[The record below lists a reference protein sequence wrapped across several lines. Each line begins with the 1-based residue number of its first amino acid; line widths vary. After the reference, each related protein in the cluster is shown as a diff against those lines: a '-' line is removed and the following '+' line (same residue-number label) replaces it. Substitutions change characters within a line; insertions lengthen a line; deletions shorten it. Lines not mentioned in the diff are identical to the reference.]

1 MPPCDAWQEGC
12 IYSFN
17 MSLNI
22 LQAGEGSARG
32 SCRKHPTGRC
42 GEVRKEAKRWGQSK
56 TARCK
61 VLFVAGSLQN
71 ALSTDKGIMNSHV
84 NLSPIK
90 LSAKGS
96 FGWNS
101 KAKAPWSHAK
111 GEAICRL
118 SWLMKGRKRGR
129 FSPFFECIWVNIHI
143 CVFGSVSCYFAQ
155 LYLESMFPMHL
166 KLDRALFNRCT
177 IRCWWLFFV
186 VAIYKDVYPMLAIF
200 GSNIYHKLFLPLKIV
215 YMVLLDKVL
224 HFT

>member
-1 MPPCDAWQEGC
+1 MPPCDTWQEGC
-12 IYSFN
+12 IYSFK

-22 LQAGEGSARG
+22 LQAGKASARG
-32 SCRKHPTGRC
+32 SCWKHPTGRC

-101 KAKAPWSHAK
+101 RAWAPWSHAK
-111 GEAICRL
+111 GETTCRL
-118 SWLMKGRKRGR
+118 SWLERKKTGTFQPFLWVHMGEHSHLDVR
-129 FSPFFECIWVNIHI
+129 FRVVLFCS
-143 CVFGSVSCYFAQ
+143 
-155 LYLESMFPMHL
+155 
-166 KLDRALFNRCT
+166 ALSWEHVPKAFKT
-177 IRCWWLFFV
+177 W
-186 VAIYKDVYPMLAIF
+186 
-200 GSNIYHKLFLPLKIV
+200 
-215 YMVLLDKVL
+215 
-224 HFT
+224 